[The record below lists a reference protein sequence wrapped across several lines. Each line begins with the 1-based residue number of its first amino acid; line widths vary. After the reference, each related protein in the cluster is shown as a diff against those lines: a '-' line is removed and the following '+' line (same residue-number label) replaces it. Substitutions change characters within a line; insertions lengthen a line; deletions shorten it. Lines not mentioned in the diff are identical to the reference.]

1 MLETAFK
8 ISSIVL
14 QVLGLFSAAV
24 GLSNTFKDSSNAG
37 DRFFTRVMV
46 TELGVARQL
55 WSGVRRLSRRLLG
68 RPRPRV
74 VTGSLGTAMEIGFA
88 GSARGIVQFGPL
100 PAPAQDPDA
109 FKAAV
114 EDRLNRAFK
123 LAQDVQHDLGQET
136 KARHQ
141 EDQEIANDLQAR
153 LTDLDAEAK
162 RKTIRGLHEQVLG
175 FFCVAAGLAAQS
187 ILDLAY

>member
-14 QVLGLFSAAV
+14 QVLGLLSAAV

-55 WSGVRRLSRRLLG
+55 WSGVKRLSRRLFG
-68 RPRPRV
+68 AA
-74 VTGSLGTAMEIGFA
+74 TEGGHWSLGTAMEVGFA

-100 PAPAQDPDA
+100 PDPARDPDA
-109 FKAAV
+109 S
-114 EDRLNRAFK
+114 RL
-123 LAQDVQHDLGQET
+123 
-136 KARHQ
+136 
-141 EDQEIANDLQAR
+141 R
-153 LTDLDAEAK
+153 L
-162 RKTIRGLHEQVLG
+162 KT
-175 FFCVAAGLAAQS
+175 A
-187 ILDLAY
+187 